1 MSYQPYSKFDH
12 RRIHTEMASTRV
24 VSVST
29 VVGNEATKTASE
41 NKTTVER
48 APFTPLDTSL
58 VSSLPCKK
66 KKKTR
71 RGTAV

>member
-1 MSYQPYSKFDH
+1 
-12 RRIHTEMASTRV
+12 MASTRV

-41 NKTTVER
+41 NKPTVER

-66 KKKTR
+66 KKKKLEEAQQFSSLFQQAPYLSTT
-71 RGTAV
+71 G